1 MADRKSIGP
10 TTRVFRVGPSLKA
23 QTATNGAASV
33 EDEQTTKKR
42 RWWRIALGWLKDE
55 SFYKDITTRALA
67 AGIVALGAYFFA
79 LGAGYVSTPTGA
91 EAAKGV
97 VNVVGS
103 VVIAALAAWGGW
115 FLHGK
120 ADESPHRETFNHII
134 KFGLLFVGLVV
145 LLLVIDSRV
154 YPIPFWPFDT
164 PLLSP

>member
-1 MADRKSIGP
+1 
-10 TTRVFRVGPSLKA
+10 
-23 QTATNGAASV
+23 
-33 EDEQTTKKR
+33 
-42 RWWRIALGWLKDE
+42 
-55 SFYKDITTRALA
+55 
-67 AGIVALGAYFFA
+67 
-79 LGAGYVSTPTGA
+79 
-91 EAAKGV
+91 

-120 ADESPHRETFNHII
+120 ADESPHRETFNHIV

-164 PLLSP
+164 PLFSP